1 MKNASRNLLIAGLA
15 MAAATSGAFADFRT
29 ATVKVGDPLK
39 TGTVRLVA
47 ADKDGNVIPGKDCEV
62 EITAADLSAERKAA
76 KIKATCTMF
85 DIDTGTA
92 GELKVKNLNPAIRHI
107 SFFTRDTA
115 ELDDALKSQVV
126 STAEQPARVIFE
138 NFFEPFDSN
147 RLPAIFRAGIV
158 TDVGELSVQV
168 SAEELNFQT
177 EGPIICQALFQRLA
191 PRAPQYGAQINY
203 AGDRL
208 EIYFDPAYTVTQG
221 GVIFGTT
228 SPSPGCSG
236 GLPLM
241 ESPCVPSDDCNGAE
255 SLKAST
261 TSRGCGC
268 QTKAVL
274 KGGTPEMN
282 YTIELPSGDCI
293 RKAANN
299 RGKVVVKECPS
310 TSGSVR
316 VTGCD
321 LEKPVLC
328 P

>member
-1 MKNASRNLLIAGLA
+1 MKTVNKNLLIGGWV
-15 MAAATSGAFADFRT
+15 MAVATSSVFADFRT

-47 ADKDGNVIPGKDCEV
+47 RDKDDNIIPGKDCRV
-62 EITAADLSAERKAA
+62 EITAEDLSAERKAA
-76 KIKATCTMF
+76 KIKATCVMF

-92 GELKVKNLNPAIRHI
+92 GELKLKNLNPAIRYI
-107 SFFTRDTA
+107 DFSTGDTA
-115 ELDDALKSQVV
+115 ELGDSLRTQFV
-126 STAEQPARVIFE
+126 STVEQPARVVFE
-138 NFFEPFDSN
+138 SFFEPFDVN
-147 RLPAIFRAGIV
+147 LQPAIFRAGIV

-168 SAEELNFQT
+168 SAAELNFQT

-208 EIYFDPAYTVTQG
+208 EVYFDPAYTVTQG
-221 GVIFGTT
+221 GVLFGTT

-241 ESPCVPSDDCNGAE
+241 ESPCVPSDECNGAE
-255 SLKAST
+255 SLKATT

-274 KGGTPEMN
+274 KGGTPGMN
-282 YTIELPSGDCI
+282 YTLEMPSGDCI

-310 TSGSVR
+310 ASGAVR

-321 LEKPVLC
+321 IERLVTC

>member
-1 MKNASRNLLIAGLA
+1 MKTVNKNLLIGGWV
-15 MAAATSGAFADFRT
+15 MAVATSSVFADFRT

-47 ADKDGNVIPGKDCEV
+47 ADKDGNIIPGKDCEV
-62 EITAADLSAERKAA
+62 DITAADLSAERKAA
-76 KIKATCTMF
+76 KIKATCVMF

-92 GELKVKNLNPAIRHI
+92 GELKLKNLNPAIRYI
-107 SFFTRDTA
+107 ALFTRDTA
-115 ELDDALKSQVV
+115 ELDDALKSQFV

-147 RLPAIFRAGIV
+147 RLPAIFQAGII

-168 SAEELNFQT
+168 SAAELNFQT

-221 GVIFGTT
+221 GVLFGTT

-241 ESPCVPSDDCNGAE
+241 ESPCVPSDGCNGAE
-255 SLKAST
+255 SLKATT

-274 KGGTPEMN
+274 KGGTPGLN
-282 YTIELPSGDCI
+282 YTFELPSGDCI

-310 TSGSVR
+310 STGTVR

-321 LEKPVLC
+321 LERTVSC